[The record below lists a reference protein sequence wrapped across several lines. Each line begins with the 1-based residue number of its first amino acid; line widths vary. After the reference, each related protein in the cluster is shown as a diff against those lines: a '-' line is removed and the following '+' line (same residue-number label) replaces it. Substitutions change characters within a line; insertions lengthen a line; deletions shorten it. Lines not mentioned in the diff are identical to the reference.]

1 MPDIELKNIPQPLY
15 ARLEQEAKNHGW
27 PVDREAINCLAIY
40 FSIDTKRA
48 ERTLEEIQQVRS
60 RLSGV
65 HVTDESLRE
74 AREDGR
80 S

>member
-27 PVDREAINCLAIY
+27 PVDREALNCLAIY
-40 FSIDTKRA
+40 FSTDQKRA
-48 ERTLEEIQQVRS
+48 EKTLEDIRQVRA
-60 RLSGV
+60 RLAGI
-65 HVTDESLRE
+65 HVTDESLRQ
-74 AREDGR
+74 AREEGR

>member
-1 MPDIELKNIPQPLY
+1 MPDIELKDIPQPLY

-40 FSIDTKRA
+40 FSIDPKRA
-48 ERTLEEIQQVRS
+48 ERTLEDIRQVRAH
-60 RLSGV
+60 LSAI

-74 AREDGR
+74 AREERR